1 LDFYY
6 SSARLAPANF
16 HPTWFDSGRRVLLRA
31 RVQLRDAITATRA
44 YIDANWE
51 KTFRVSRE
59 ETPKEISLPRPH
71 TVPSTDPCMWLFFYW
86 DTYFT
91 NLGLLRQGRL
101 AQALNNA
108 DNVIYLIERLG
119 FVPNISVRVALNR
132 SQIPVSAV
140 LFAEIFQHTHDREWL
155 RRAYAALGKEY
166 NFWMALRLAPNGLN
180 TCGTHADPVT
190 LADFYHVIKH
200 RLSDIP
206 DDPVER
212 LAYLRHKMAECEVWD
227 FNPRFDQHAA
237 DFNPVDTNAI
247 LFQFESIAGDF
258 ARELGLPA
266 EETAWRAR
274 AARRRAL
281 FDRFLWHESRGFY
294 FDFDWAHGQPG
305 RVVCAAPYFAL
316 WSGICSDAQA
326 AALARNLPLIERD
339 HGLLACA
346 EGSNTSVNTYQWD
359 APNAWPPHQTAAIL
373 GLLRHGHTA
382 DACRIARK
390 LVLTCARNLTTT
402 GQLWE
407 KYNAL
412 TGRID
417 VADEYKMPQMMG
429 WTAGGCIHACEVL
442 EQAGA
447 V

>member
-1 LDFYY
+1 M
-6 SSARLAPANF
+6 SALK
-16 HPTWFDSGRRVLLRA
+16 
-31 RVQLRDAITATRA
+31 LRDAISATRS

-59 ETPKEISLPRPH
+59 ETAKEISLPRPH

-91 NLGLLRQGRL
+91 NLGLIRQGRFD
-101 AQALNNA
+101 QALNNA
-108 DNVIYLIERLG
+108 ENIIYLIERLG
-119 FVPNISVRVALNR
+119 FIPNISVKIALNR
-132 SQIPVSAV
+132 SQVPVSAV
-140 LFAEIFQHTHDREWL
+140 LLAEIYQHSRDKTWL
-155 RRAYAALGKEY
+155 ARAYAAVSKEY
-166 NFWMALRLAPNGLN
+166 AFWMSLRLAPNGLN

-200 RLSDIP
+200 RLRDIP
-206 DDPVER
+206 DEPVAR
-212 LAYLRHKMAECEVWD
+212 LIYLRHKMAECEVWD

-247 LFQFESIAGDF
+247 LYQFETIAGDF
-258 ARELGLPA
+258 ARELGLA
-266 EETAWRAR
+266 ADETVWRER
-274 AARRRAL
+274 AACRRRL
-281 FDRFLWHESRGFY
+281 VDQYLWNEAQGFY
-294 FDFDWAHGQPG
+294 YDYDWAHDRPG
-305 RVVCAAPYFAL
+305 TVISAAPYFAL
-316 WSGICSDAQA
+316 WSGICSEAQA
-326 AALARNLPLIERD
+326 AALVHNLPLVERD
-339 HGLLACA
+339 HGIMACA
-346 EGSNTSVNTYQWD
+346 EGSNTSINTYQWD

-373 GLLRHGHTA
+373 GLLQHGYA
-382 DACRIARK
+382 SDARRIAEK
-390 LVLTCARNLTTT
+390 YVLTCARNLETT

-442 EQAGA
+442 ESTA
-447 V
+447 